1 MKKIITFFVIIFC
14 LTNAKAQVKPYSTGS
29 GELIF
34 SFADYKVNN
43 QQINTPVRFTCFFH
57 LGIFEH
63 FDFSEHVGIYTGGAI
78 RNVGFTS
85 TKGDT
90 MMKRRNYY
98 IGVPLALKIGNLKN
112 DTYLFGGVEGEFAF
126 NYKEKVFVDENK
138 LDDLKFSTW
147 FSERTNAFL
156 PSAFVGVNLKSGLNL
171 KFKYYL
177 RDFYNKDYT
186 AQGVKIYDNTKSQ
199 MFYFSLAMNIRTIT
213 TTGKTYNKGL

>member
-1 MKKIITFFVIIFC
+1 
-14 LTNAKAQVKPYSTGS
+14 
-29 GELIF
+29 
-34 SFADYKVNN
+34 
-43 QQINTPVRFTCFFH
+43 
-57 LGIFEH
+57 
-63 FDFSEHVGIYTGGAI
+63 
-78 RNVGFTS
+78 
-85 TKGDT
+85 
-90 MMKRRNYY
+90 MKRRNYY

-126 NYKEKVFVDENK
+126 NYKEKVFVNENK

-147 FSERTNAFL
+147 FSDRTNAFM
-156 PSAFVGVNLKSGLNL
+156 PSAFVGLNLKSGLNL

-199 MFYFSLAMNIRTIT
+199 MFYFSLAMNIRTIS